1 MKIDDEE
8 EYYNLVTDKDFQ
20 NRSIL
25 KIILECYFYEL
36 ITEEDAKAENILNNF
51 YVGEQ
56 AS

>member
-1 MKIDDEE
+1 MKIDDDE
-8 EYYNLVTDKDFQ
+8 EYYAIVTDIDFQ

-25 KIILECYFYEL
+25 KIITECNFYNL
-36 ITEEDAKAENILNNF
+36 MTEEDGKAENILNNF